1 MSQLEPHQTY
11 VYEKADGI
19 TYARKVGDPPDQ
31 RFEIGRDY
39 ETDKLLKDLHHAR
52 LWGEIHRAAETNPAL
67 QDALERVIVLYELQK
82 QDKSIPHHPV

>member
-1 MSQLEPHQTY
+1 MSRLEPNTSY
-11 VYEKADGI
+11 IYEKADGI
-19 TYARKVGDPPDQ
+19 TYARKIGDPPNK

-39 ETDKLLKDLHHAR
+39 DTDKLLKDLHHAR

-82 QDKSIPHHPV
+82 QDQSILHHPV

>member
-1 MSQLEPHQTY
+1 MSQLEPNTSY
-11 VYEKADGI
+11 IYEKADGI
-19 TYARKVGDPPDQ
+19 TYARKIGDPPNK

-39 ETDKLLKDLHHAR
+39 DTDKLLKDLHHAR

-82 QDKSIPHHPV
+82 QDQSILHHPV